1 MVKNRFEGGEM
12 DFEFSKWIG
21 YLTKNES
28 LNKVFMRKNVDY
40 IYRKSEVV
48 RPFRSLKQN
57 SKKPEVS
64 INISVYKIIKVRY

>member
-12 DFEFSKWIG
+12 DFEFFKWIG
-21 YLTKNES
+21 YLIKNES

-40 IYRKSEVV
+40 KYRKSEVV
-48 RPFRSLKQN
+48 RLFRSLKQN